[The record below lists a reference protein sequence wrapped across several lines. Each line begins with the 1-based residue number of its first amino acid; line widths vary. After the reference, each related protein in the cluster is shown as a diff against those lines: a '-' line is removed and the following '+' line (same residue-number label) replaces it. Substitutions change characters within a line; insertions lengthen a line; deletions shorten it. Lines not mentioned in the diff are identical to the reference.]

1 MKKISIVI
9 PCYNEEENVIPISNA
24 VIAEFQK
31 SLPQYDYEIVFIDND
46 SQDKTRELLREL
58 CAGNHK
64 IKAIFNAKNFGQFK
78 SPYYGLL
85 QATGDC
91 AILLVA
97 DFQDPVEM
105 IPRFVAEWKS
115 PINRHFPIHQKHSY
129 KEWWKAHSSWKF

>member
-58 CAGNHK
+58 CAGN
-64 IKAIFNAKNFGQFK
+64 QDRK
-78 SPYYGLL
+78 S
-85 QATGDC
+85 
-91 AILLVA
+91 V
-97 DFQDPVEM
+97 V
-105 IPRFVAEWKS
+105 
-115 PINRHFPIHQKHSY
+115 
-129 KEWWKAHSSWKF
+129 

>member
-58 CAGNHK
+58 CAGN
-64 IKAIFNAKNFGQFK
+64 IK
-78 SPYYGLL
+78 
-85 QATGDC
+85 
-91 AILLVA
+91 
-97 DFQDPVEM
+97 
-105 IPRFVAEWKS
+105 
-115 PINRHFPIHQKHSY
+115 
-129 KEWWKAHSSWKF
+129 